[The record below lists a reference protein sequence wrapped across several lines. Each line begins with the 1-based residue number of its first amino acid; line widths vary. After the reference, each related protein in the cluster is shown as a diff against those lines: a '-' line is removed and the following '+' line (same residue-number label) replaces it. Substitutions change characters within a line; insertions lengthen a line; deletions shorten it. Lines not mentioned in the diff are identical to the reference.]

1 MNCKIC
7 NKKLDSN
14 DKGTM
19 VSKSDKR
26 YSICNECIKEE
37 KVTTGKIQEK
47 DKKYEGTLSLNNLLF
62 ALDLIGII
70 QLVFCIIL
78 GVKVFIEEESAMR
91 FCFYCGRNSCISI
104 STRIYKNYSI
114 IE

>member
-14 DKGTM
+14 DKGAM

-37 KVTTGKIQEK
+37 KVTTRKVQEK
-47 DKKYEGTLSLNNLLF
+47 DKKYEGMLSLNNLLF

-70 QLVFCIIL
+70 QLVCCIIL
-78 GVKVFIEEESAMR
+78 GVKVFIEEESTMR
-91 FCFYCGRNSCISI
+91 FCHYCSRNNCPTIL
-104 STRIYKNYSI
+104 TGIYKNYSI
-114 IE
+114 IK